1 MPVLAPARSSDT
13 GRRRDYHPLWQ
24 LTLARFREFSR
35 EPDAVFW
42 TFFFPILLAI
52 ALGLAFRNR
61 GEDPVYVAV
70 LRAAGADSIAQLL
83 EQTPGLH
90 ARVLPEDSAALALR
104 RGDVALVLSRT
115 DRGFTFRYDP
125 TRPESRIARMVSDD
139 ALQRA
144 AGRTDP
150 VATQV
155 QQVREPGSR
164 YVDFLI
170 PGLIGFNLL
179 STGLW
184 GAGYTV
190 VQMRKEQLLKRLF
203 STPLRRPHF
212 LLSFLFSRLF
222 FLGAELLLILG
233 FAALVFHVPIHGSL
247 LTLLLIAVLGAF
259 SFTALGL
266 LIASRVRTV
275 EALSGLM
282 NLASMP
288 MWVLSGVFFST
299 ERFPSLMQ
307 PVIAALPLTAAV
319 DALRAVMLD
328 GASLVSQ
335 AGEIALLA
343 GWGVL
348 CLAVALPIFRWR

>member
-1 MPVLAPARSSDT
+1 MPVLAPARVA
-13 GRRRDYHPLWQ
+13 GARRRNYHPLWQ
-24 LTLARFREFSR
+24 LTLARFREFGR

-42 TFFFPILLAI
+42 TFFFPIVLAV

-70 LRAAGADSIAQLL
+70 LQGPGADRMAAVLQR
-83 EQTPGLH
+83 TPGMH
-90 ARVLPEDSAALALR
+90 VRIMPPDSAARALR
-104 RGDVALVLSRT
+104 RGNVALLLGRT
-115 DRGFTFRYDP
+115 GGRYTFRYDP
-125 TRPESRIARMVSDD
+125 SRPEGRIARLVSDD

-150 VATQV
+150 LPTVV
-155 QQVREPGSR
+155 QQVHEPGSR
-164 YVDFLI
+164 YIDFLI

-184 GAGYTV
+184 GVGFTV

-212 LLSFLFSRLF
+212 LLSFMFARLF
-222 FLGAELLLILG
+222 FLGAELLLVLG
-233 FAALVFHVPIHGSL
+233 FALLVFHVPIRGSL
-247 LTLLLIAVLGAF
+247 LALAFLAVLGAF
-259 SFTALGL
+259 SFTAFGL
-266 LIASRVRTV
+266 LIASRARTLESV
-275 EALSGLM
+275 QGLM
-282 NLASMP
+282 NLASLP

-299 ERFPSLMQ
+299 ERFPALMQ
-307 PVIAALPLTAAV
+307 PLIAALPLTAVV

-328 GASLVSQ
+328 GASLASQ
-335 AGEIALLA
+335 TGEIAILA
-343 GWGVL
+343 GWGAL